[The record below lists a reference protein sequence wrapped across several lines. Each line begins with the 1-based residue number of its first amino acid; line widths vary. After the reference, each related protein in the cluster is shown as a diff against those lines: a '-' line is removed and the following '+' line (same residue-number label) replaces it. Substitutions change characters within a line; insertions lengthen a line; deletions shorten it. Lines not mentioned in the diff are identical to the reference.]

1 LLRAGFATLP
11 DGSHMLVG
19 AIIDGTG
26 AFAQKIRTAA
36 ALCGFLILILAI
48 MASVTV
54 TRRTVGRIEAI
65 NATSR
70 TIMRSGLRQRIALRG
85 TRDEWD
91 ELATNLNSMLDRIE
105 TLMEEVKQVSDN
117 VAHDL
122 RTPLARLRGRLEKA
136 YMRERDGADDQKL
149 IGDTLADLET
159 VLRMFSALTRISQIE
174 SYDRRTVFHQTDLSE
189 ITREVVELFDAAA
202 EEKNINLIPILN
214 GRVLV
219 NGDRDLLFDALA
231 NLVDNAI
238 KYGPVS
244 SRVIV
249 EIGGTEAGPVV
260 SVIDEGPGIA
270 PEERQ
275 QVFKR
280 FYRVEHSR
288 RSPGNGL
295 GLSLVAAVAHLHG
308 IRIEMTDNLPGLKIQ
323 LWFPPAKTP
332 ELPQPGNLGQK
343 TNARRG

>member
-136 YMRERDGADDQKL
+136 YMRERDEADDQKL

-202 EEKNINLIPILN
+202 EEKNINLIPISN

-219 NGDRDLLFDALA
+219 KGDRDLLFDALA

-238 KYGPVS
+238 KLLPKRPTPITS
-244 SRVIV
+244 STVQVI
-249 EIGGTEAGPVV
+249 
-260 SVIDEGPGIA
+260 SN
-270 PEERQ
+270 
-275 QVFKR
+275 
-280 FYRVEHSR
+280 R
-288 RSPGNGL
+288 RETSN
-295 GLSLVAAVAHLHG
+295 G
-308 IRIEMTDNLPGLKIQ
+308 IRNARFSFQ
-323 LWFPPAKTP
+323 WNSVA
-332 ELPQPGNLGQK
+332 QPGS
-343 TNARRG
+343 